1 MMNKQYC
8 WKVIVE
14 YLIDTSLSVSVLDQ
28 RFLNR
33 IYVLAIDFQNKNFVT
48 LSFVSNVKY
57 TYNSNTFKN
66 TKFNKTFS

>member
-57 TYNSNTFKN
+57 TYNSKYI
-66 TKFNKTFS
+66 